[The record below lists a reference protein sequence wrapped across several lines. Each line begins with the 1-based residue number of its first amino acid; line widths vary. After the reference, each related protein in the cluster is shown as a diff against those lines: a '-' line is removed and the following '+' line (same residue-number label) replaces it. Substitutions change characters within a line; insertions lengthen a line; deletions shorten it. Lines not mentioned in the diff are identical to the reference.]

1 MYVARSTS
9 MLRLPRSPT
18 VVGLGLRKRST
29 HGVGQRS
36 YSGVTSGMRV
46 LRITNEST
54 VADIAYVAVK
64 KTWKDI
70 LSYDLGG
77 CTCDASPFIIDLVFR
92 SGGTKR

>member
-1 MYVARSTS
+1 MSVARSTS

-36 YSGVTSGMRV
+36 YSGVTSGMSV
-46 LRITNEST
+46 LRITNEPA

-64 KTWKDI
+64 KTWRDI
-70 LSYDLGG
+70 LLYDLGF
-77 CTCDASPFIIDLVFR
+77 CAYDASPFIIDSVFR